1 MQHQP
6 LQIHRND
13 RRSQQQSNPGLEVTC
28 DENRQTITRSGRGL
42 FEEEFAEG
50 TADRGL
56 GYQRDDREEEGCGE
70 GFEAVAVGGEDEV
83 GDAEGGED

>member
-1 MQHQP
+1 
-6 LQIHRND
+6 
-13 RRSQQQSNPGLEVTC
+13 
-28 DENRQTITRSGRGL
+28 L